1 METPEV
7 LVKRVNNKWIIK
19 PSNEVGDDPPVSV
32 LIDFGQILLIAG
44 SEQINT
50 GSEITEKIE
59 K

>member
-32 LIDFGQILLIAG
+32 LIDFRQILLIAG
-44 SEQINT
+44 FEQINT

>member
-19 PSNEVGDDPPVSV
+19 PSNEVSDYPPVSV

-44 SEQINT
+44 FEQINT